1 MRALPI
7 ILAAILSV
15 VSLSGMARAEPDAA
29 GPLAVEFDGQRYT
42 LNFEDQA
49 ALPDGSM
56 GNALAE
62 FTLKGETVEN
72 WSKLFAFYAYPQMGT
87 DPAAA
92 VEAVGKVVKETNPD
106 ANYAIDINDEKDEA
120 IIDFLTW
127 AEGSEVMEF
136 NVFRYVV
143 ADDGPGLIAMQYAQ
157 HINIDDMDVE
167 DMRAL
172 RERTVREMAAMD
184 MDAAQDYFA
193 AKREQMS
200 ANAEAG
206 EAPSYAERDQQ

>member
-1 MRALPI
+1 MRVLPI
-7 ILAAILSV
+7 ILAAIVST
-15 VSLSGMARAEPDAA
+15 VSLSGVVYAEPKAA
-29 GPLAVEFDGQRYT
+29 EPLAVEFDGQHYT

-106 ANYAIDINDEKDEA
+106 ANYAIDVSNEKEA

-136 NVFRYVV
+136 NVFRYTP

-167 DMRAL
+167 AMRAL
-172 RERTVREMAAMD
+172 RERAVREMAAMD

-200 ANAEAG
+200 AKAEDG
-206 EAPSYAERDQQ
+206 DAPSFAERDQQ